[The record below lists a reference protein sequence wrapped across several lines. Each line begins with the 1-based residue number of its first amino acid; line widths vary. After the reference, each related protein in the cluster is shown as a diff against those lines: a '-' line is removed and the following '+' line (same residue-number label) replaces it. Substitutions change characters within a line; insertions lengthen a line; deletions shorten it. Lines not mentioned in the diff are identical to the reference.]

1 MAVRKHWADDETPDV
16 PDNVIEAPITPRR
29 TSVSD
34 ILRARRIECG
44 LEVSHVAQVLRIRPA
59 VLIAIENGQFDQLPG
74 AAYAVGFVRSYGTYL
89 GLDAE
94 ALVLRFK
101 NETAEASQRPVLEFP
116 LPIRDSRVP
125 TGPLLIICV
134 LLAVITYGGWYY
146 FIAKPSHLAEIVPG
160 VPEQLH
166 RLLDAPVVKPAPPAP
181 VQTVT
186 GATPVPAGAPAAAAS
201 GATASAVE
209 SASAPATVAP
219 ATAAQP
225 QPQQQA
231 AAAIIATPTPI
242 TATSTAAPAAPVPQT
257 AVDGV
262 PPVDRLPSATA
273 TAAPPAAPDLAQPA
287 MTGDSA
293 AKLADGTYGAP
304 DGQARVVLHATSD
317 SWIQVRDKTSNLL
330 FTRVLK
336 PGEHYNVPNEQGLTM
351 IAGNAG
357 GLDITVDGMNV
368 PKIGEA
374 GRVARNVSLDPD
386 RLLAVPP
393 HVN

>member
-1 MAVRKHWADDETPDV
+1 MAVRKHWTDDETPEV
-16 PDNVIEAPITPRR
+16 PDNVIEAPMTPRR
-29 TSVSD
+29 TSVSE

-44 LEVSHVAQVLRIRPA
+44 LEVSHVAQVLRIRQP

-74 AAYAVGFVRSYGTYL
+74 AAYAVGFVRSYSTYL

-101 NETAEASQRPVLEFP
+101 AETEEASRRPALEFP

-134 LLAVITYGGWYY
+134 LLAVLVYGGWYY
-146 FIAKPSHLAEIVPG
+146 FIAKPGQLSGIVPG
-160 VPEQLH
+160 VPERLH
-166 RLLDAPVVKPAPPAP
+166 HLLEAPAPQPAAPAP
-181 VQTVT
+181 VQTAAV
-186 GATPVPAGAPAAAAS
+186 VPAPPSRSPQPPHRPLRPTLWLSRVPRQHRRLPPARRQPRPLPRRRHPRPAAA
-201 GATASAVE
+201 
-209 SASAPATVAP
+209 
-219 ATAAQP
+219 
-225 QPQQQA
+225 QQQ
-231 AAAIIATPTPI
+231 
-242 TATSTAAPAAPVPQT
+242 V

-262 PPVDRLPSATA
+262 PPVDRLPAATP
-273 TAAPPAAPDLAQPA
+273 AAPPASPDLTQPA
-287 MTGDSA
+287 VSGDT
-293 AKLADGTYGAP
+293 AKPANDGSYGAP
-304 DGQARVVLHATSD
+304 DGSARVVLRATSD

-386 RLLAVPP
+386 RLLGAQP

>member
-1 MAVRKHWADDETPDV
+1 MAVRKHWPDDETPAV
-16 PDNVIEAPITPRR
+16 PDNVIEAPMTPRR

-34 ILRARRIECG
+34 VLRARRIECG
-44 LEVSHVAQVLRIRPA
+44 LEVSHVAQVLRIRQP

-74 AAYAVGFVRSYGTYL
+74 AAYAVGFVRSYSTYL

-101 NETAEASQRPVLEFP
+101 AETEEASRRPALEFP

-125 TGPLLIICV
+125 TGPLLVICV
-134 LLAVITYGGWYY
+134 LLAVIVYGGWYY
-146 FIAKPSHLAEIVPG
+146 FIAKPGQLAGIVPG
-160 VPEQLH
+160 VPERLH
-166 RLLDAPVVKPAPPAP
+166 RLLETPAPQPAATVPVQTADVPATSAPQPAAATSIITPAP
-181 VQTVT
+181 VTAQQ
-186 GATPVPAGAPAAAAS
+186 GATPAPTNVSPAPAIAAAV
-201 GATASAVE
+201 TA
-209 SASAPATVAP
+209 PG
-219 ATAAQP
+219 TA
-225 QPQQQA
+225 QQQ
-231 AAAIIATPTPI
+231 
-242 TATSTAAPAAPVPQT
+242 V

-262 PPVDRLPSATA
+262 PPVDRLPAATP
-273 TAAPPAAPDLAQPA
+273 AAPPASPDLTQPA
-287 MTGDSA
+287 VSGEP
-293 AKLADGTYGAP
+293 AKTANDGGYGAP
-304 DGQARVVLHATSD
+304 DGSARVVLRATSD

-368 PKIGEA
+368 AKIGEA

-386 RLLAVPP
+386 RLLGAQP

>member
-1 MAVRKHWADDETPDV
+1 MAVRKHWADDETPEV
-16 PDNVIEAPITPRR
+16 PDNVIEAPMTPRR

-34 ILRARRIECG
+34 VLRARRIECG
-44 LEVSHVAQVLRIRPA
+44 LEVSHVAQVLRIRQP

-74 AAYAVGFVRSYGTYL
+74 AAYAVGFVRSYSTYL

-101 NETAEASQRPVLEFP
+101 AETEEASRRPALEFP

-134 LLAVITYGGWYY
+134 LLAVTVYGGWYY
-146 FIAKPSHLAEIVPG
+146 FIAKPGQLAGIVPG
-160 VPEQLH
+160 VPERLH
-166 RLLDAPVVKPAPPAP
+166 RLLETPAPQPAAPAPIQTAAAPAASAPQPATTAPIIAPAP
-181 VQTVT
+181 VTAPQGATVT
-186 GATPVPAGAPAAAAS
+186 PTITPG
-201 GATASAVE
+201 
-209 SASAPATVAP
+209 ASAPA
-219 ATAAQP
+219 
-225 QPQQQA
+225 
-231 AAAIIATPTPI
+231 
-242 TATSTAAPAAPVPQT
+242 PVPAQQV

-262 PPVDRLPSATA
+262 PPVDRLPAATPA
-273 TAAPPAAPDLAQPA
+273 TPPASPDLTQPA
-287 MTGDSA
+287 VNGDA
-293 AKLADGTYGAP
+293 AKPPNDGSYGAP
-304 DGQARVVLHATSD
+304 DGSARVVLRATSD

-368 PKIGEA
+368 AKIGDA

-386 RLLAVPP
+386 RLLGAQP

>member
-1 MAVRKHWADDETPDV
+1 MAVRKHWPDDETPEA
-16 PDNVIEAPITPRR
+16 PDNVIEAPMTPRR
-29 TSVSD
+29 TSVSEV
-34 ILRARRIECG
+34 LRARRIECG
-44 LEVSHVAQVLRIRPA
+44 LEVSHVAQVLRIRQP

-101 NETAEASQRPVLEFP
+101 AETEEASRRPALEFP

-125 TGPLLIICV
+125 TGPLLVICV

-146 FIAKPSHLAEIVPG
+146 LTAKPGRLADIVPG
-160 VPEQLH
+160 VPERLH
-166 RLLDAPVVKPAPPAP
+166 RLLETPAPQPPAPVAPAP
-181 VQTVT
+181 VQT
-186 GATPVPAGAPAAAAS
+186 AAVPAPAATPPAPAAVPAS
-201 GATASAVE
+201 QPGAALASA
-209 SASAPATVAP
+209 STSPATVPP
-219 ATAAQP
+219 AATVTTN
-225 QPQQQA
+225 
-231 AAAIIATPTPI
+231 ATPAP
-242 TATSTAAPAAPVPQT
+242 TAAPAQQQG

-262 PPVDRLPSATA
+262 PPVDRLPAATP
-273 TAAPPAAPDLAQPA
+273 AAPPASPDLTQPA
-287 MTGDSA
+287 VS
-293 AKLADGTYGAP
+293 ADGSTKPANDGSYGAP
-304 DGQARVVLHATSD
+304 DGEARVVLHATSD

-336 PGEHYNVPNEQGLTM
+336 PGEHYNVPNQQGLTM

-368 PKIGEA
+368 AKIGDA
-374 GRVARNVSLDPD
+374 GRVARNVSLDPE
-386 RLLAVPP
+386 RLLGTPP

>member
-1 MAVRKHWADDETPDV
+1 MAVRKHWPDDETPEV
-16 PDNVIEAPITPRR
+16 PDNVIEAPMTPRR

-34 ILRARRIECG
+34 VLRARRIECG
-44 LEVSHVAQVLRIRPA
+44 LEVSHVVQVLRIRQP

-74 AAYAVGFVRSYGTYL
+74 AAYAVGFVRSYSTYL

-101 NETAEASQRPVLEFP
+101 AETEEASRRPALEFP

-134 LLAVITYGGWYY
+134 LLAVIVYGGWYY
-146 FIAKPSHLAEIVPG
+146 FIAKPGQLAGIVPG
-160 VPEQLH
+160 VPERLH
-166 RLLDAPVVKPAPPAP
+166 RLLETPAPQPAPPAP
-181 VQTVT
+181 IQT
-186 GATPVPAGAPAAAAS
+186 AAAPVA
-201 GATASAVE
+201 A
-209 SASAPATVAP
+209 APQTVAP
-219 ATAAQP
+219 IIAPAPVTAQPNATATPAANTAP
-225 QPQQQA
+225 TA
-231 AAAIIATPTPI
+231 AAVPSA
-242 TATSTAAPAAPVPQT
+242 AAPAMTQQQV

-262 PPVDRLPSATA
+262 PPVDRLPAATP
-273 TAAPPAAPDLAQPA
+273 AAPPASPDLTQPA
-287 MTGDSA
+287 VSGDT
-293 AKLADGTYGAP
+293 AKPANDGSYGAP
-304 DGQARVVLHATSD
+304 DGSVRVVLRATSD

-368 PKIGEA
+368 AKIGEA

-386 RLLAVPP
+386 RLLGAPT